1 MDFYLQPALL
11 AAPPP
16 MEISEAEYL
25 SLLDA
30 RKVLNAAFSFE
41 ENFDLLVGNYIEI
54 ENSALSLTTATMAR
68 QLCEY
73 DEMFELTS
81 EMNRRAVNF
90 LCTARLFVDQIRQRI
105 RACGGDSA
113 AIKKHLCEAYDAA
126 FEYRFMEALRNHVQ
140 HSGSAIHGLS
150 FGGNWQPPRARER
163 RVYSLSASTHK
174 RFLELDSKFK
184 DSVLEEC
191 PDKVDFMQAMRSYV
205 SALSTIHD
213 FARASIGPNTSA
225 ARGAFEDAIK
235 RYEDFSATS
244 SLGLTAYSSIK
255 SKQVDKVAIFLN
267 WDDVRIKL
275 SKRNHPL
282 NNLSKTVTSSAP

>member
-11 AAPPP
+11 SAPSP

-25 SLLDA
+25 SLHDA

-54 ENSALSLTTATMAR
+54 ENSALTLTTATMAR
-68 QLCEY
+68 QLYEY

-105 RACGGDSA
+105 GACGGDSA
-113 AIKKHLCEAYDAA
+113 AIKKRISDAYDAA

-150 FGGNWQPPRARER
+150 FGGDWQPSGAR
-163 RVYSLSASTHK
+163 
-174 RFLELDSKFK
+174 
-184 DSVLEEC
+184 
-191 PDKVDFMQAMRSYV
+191 
-205 SALSTIHD
+205 
-213 FARASIGPNTSA
+213 
-225 ARGAFEDAIK
+225 
-235 RYEDFSATS
+235 
-244 SLGLTAYSSIK
+244 
-255 SKQVDKVAIFLN
+255 
-267 WDDVRIKL
+267 
-275 SKRNHPL
+275 
-282 NNLSKTVTSSAP
+282 